1 MNPIPLFLII
11 VTLPLFVGGCGENDV
26 NDEVKPQSE
35 NFDKKEPDAVNNPD
49 LEGVNNSEIVRI
61 SGIAYRI
68 GSSTPYSGK
77 SFQLDSNGNKRAKGN
92 WKDGKY
98 DGLVE
103 VWYESGQKAV
113 EGNWKDGKLNGLVVE
128 WHENGQKLM
137 EANYK
142 DGEVTSGKYW
152 NSEGEPVNS
161 REESK
166 Q

>member
-1 MNPIPLFLII
+1 M
-11 VTLPLFVGGCGENDV
+11 
-26 NDEVKPQSE
+26 
-35 NFDKKEPDAVNNPD
+35 
-49 LEGVNNSEIVRI
+49 
-61 SGIAYRI
+61 
-68 GSSTPYSGK
+68 
-77 SFQLDSNGNKRAKGN
+77 
-92 WKDGKY
+92 
-98 DGLVE
+98 
-103 VWYESGQKAV
+103 WYESGQKAV